1 MRQLAGLML
10 LIASGRFISFIARM
24 NVVPFYP
31 ELMAK
36 YDVGYTEIG
45 ALFSAF
51 FVGYSL
57 SLLPAG
63 IMADRFSAMWQVIIG
78 LLVLGISGVGT
89 AFAPTFTHILVARG
103 IQGFT
108 VALVY
113 TAILKLVASSF
124 NREIRGKAVGLME
137 IATGLGMYTAL
148 TIFPIL
154 GGWVDY
160 HWLLLSVPGLCA
172 LALFLAPAARRS
184 HSGAAKPPEAKQS
197 LRSVLSWD
205 IFYITVTK
213 LLALFAINGAL
224 GWISTHLVEVVG
236 FSRGTAGL
244 ITGFVLISQM
254 AAVFPAGWL
263 SDRLG
268 RRLPLV
274 HIGSVLLTSAF
285 IILLFARGYWVF
297 PAVIMIG
304 IGMAWGIAPLT
315 VLVTEQFGSQ
325 HAGKISAFTIAIA
338 QAGSGLAGVFFGW
351 VLDVSGS
358 FNVVWIVAAALSA
371 LRLLT
376 ASMIKERNVRGSVPA
391 ASGAQ

>member
-1 MRQLAGLML
+1 MRELTGLML

-31 ELMAK
+31 ELMARF
-36 YDVGYTEIG
+36 DVGYTEIG

-57 SLLPAG
+57 SLVPAG
-63 IMADRFSAMWQVIIG
+63 ILADRFSAMWQVILG
-78 LLVLGISGVGT
+78 LAVLGIAGAGS
-89 AFAPTFTHILVARG
+89 AFAPTFALILAARAV
-103 IQGFT
+103 QGFT

-160 HWLLLSVPGLCA
+160 RWLLLSVPVLCA
-172 LALFLAPAARRS
+172 AALLLAPAARRS
-184 HSGAAKPPEAKQS
+184 HSGVAKPQESNQS

-205 IFYITVTK
+205 IFYITATT
-213 LLALFAINGAL
+213 LLGLFAINGAL

-236 FSRGTAGL
+236 FSRGTAGF
-244 ITGFVLISQM
+244 ITGFILISQM

-274 HIGSVLLTSAF
+274 HIGSVLLVAAF
-285 IILLFARGYWVF
+285 IILIFARGIWVY

-315 VLVTEQFGSQ
+315 VLMTEQFGSQ
-325 HAGKISAFTIAIA
+325 HAGKIAAFTIAIA

-358 FNVVWIVAAALSA
+358 FSAVWIVAAVLSA

-376 ASMIKERNVRGSVPA
+376 ASRIRERDIRKPVPA
-391 ASGAQ
+391 AAST